1 MEPIVTSFANFE
13 AHVWNEIGF
22 PLCRG
27 KKAVSVKSINVQY
40 PLLMASRI
48 DKWGWRLPYSDYF
61 GGVGTI
67 SAKQFEQV

>member
-1 MEPIVTSFANFE
+1 MCGTKLASHFVVA
-13 AHVWNEIGF
+13 
-22 PLCRG
+22 
-27 KKAVSVKSINVQY
+27 KKLSVKDMNVQY